1 MKKVEIT
8 PTGSCTKNTM
18 VNVPEFLYSVIG
30 YADILTFYVT
40 KGEVLYTVVFVKI
53 RQINKQ
59 KKMSPKVITVLRLMS
74 KFDLWPDEGRS
85 TKILKFLGLSVIFR
99 DSSGDNF
106 WTVPIQNS
114 FQFSRYSPK
123 PVGGGSLIRI
133 TNVWHIRCYLFK
145 QNMIRV
151 AVKWVNGLHPF
162 GYFLEWAKA
171 NTIQVQ
177 KLLSF

>member
-59 KKMSPKVITVLRLMS
+59 KKMRPKGQISPKVKTVKCQSLT
-74 KFDLWPDEGRS
+74 FDLMKEDPQ
-85 TKILKFLGLSVIFR
+85 KFL
-99 DSSGDNF
+99 
-106 WTVPIQNS
+106 NS
-114 FQFSRYSPK
+114 
-123 PVGGGSLIRI
+123 
-133 TNVWHIRCYLFK
+133 
-145 QNMIRV
+145 
-151 AVKWVNGLHPF
+151 WV
-162 GYFLEWAKA
+162 
-171 NTIQVQ
+171 
-177 KLLSF
+177 